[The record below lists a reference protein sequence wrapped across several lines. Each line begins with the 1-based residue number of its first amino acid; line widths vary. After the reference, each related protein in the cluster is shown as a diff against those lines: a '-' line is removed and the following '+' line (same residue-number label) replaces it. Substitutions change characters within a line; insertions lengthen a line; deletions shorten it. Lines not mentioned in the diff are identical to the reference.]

1 MFSRIRW
8 GCVILEAGV
17 NGQADALA
25 THNVR
30 DFEPATRLF
39 GLRVLLPR
47 DVLKELERWARAPI
61 R

>member
-39 GLRVLLPR
+39 GLRVQR
-47 DVLKELERWARAPI
+47 SRVVSSMASAGRRSAR